1 MITPTV
7 MTASSNRN
15 ACCRLPD
22 LAVTPRLVRVALLTL
37 GMLISAGGLVVG
49 VRPAAAQVPTAGQ
62 GQGNLPNQVGGRQ
75 GQQNRRVNRD
85 SVVRDSLRKLGDTT
99 HKMVK
104 WLEPDSVMQS
114 LLDRPDFQVTRY
126 QGANAQFNASNR
138 ELQIEGRRGYQV
150 GRSAVLRDSTLV
162 VGDSII
168 YNDSTQIVTAR
179 GDTVYL
185 HDPKSNADGDVVSIG
200 QVRYD
205 VAAHTALITNVYTE
219 YLASGQRWFI
229 HADRGA
235 YAGDTTGKAANTFYG
250 RSGDVTTCDDSEP
263 HYHIRGKE
271 LKYVSKHILVIR
283 PAILYIAD
291 VPILWLPFVFQDLRT
306 GRRSGILTPRFGF
319 NEIIRN
325 SPTYR
330 RNFSNLGYYFDIN
343 DYTDATVWI
352 DWRSEARPQPG
363 DPGFW
368 QYNGEFRY
376 HWLDRF
382 VEGDIAWYYRTQSDG
397 TNTFALY
404 WNHRQDFSQKTH
416 LTMDINYVS
425 TTIDQQNIYLNPYAA
440 LANITS
446 QVAYQTQIGPSSI
459 SIGGTQTQY
468 PGRTQVDRTFPTVSL
483 TSKPVTIGK
492 WLTWTPSLSG
502 TNVQSLNIDQV
513 GAQGFFYTVDLLGNV
528 DSTTLNR
535 STRNTTLS
543 FDTPIKIFNFNWRN
557 SFQLNDKLNGFP
569 VLDNIYVAGKTASGQ
584 DTAYAVQRTYEKA
597 YSTSFDWTTG
607 IDLPTISQGRWN
619 FVPSVTV
626 VNADASVPFIN
637 RTEIS
642 GADYE
647 VQQKRLVYGL
657 QASPTFYALFP
668 GFLGISRFRSSV
680 SPLLSFNYS
689 GPANVSQSFLLANAT
704 NPSTYLGNL
713 KQETV
718 TLSFSTNLEAK
729 FRDGP
734 DTNPDNGTKIKLASL
749 AFDPVTYDFGRAS
762 YTIPGTTGHPSGIT
776 NQNFG
781 YTFRTDLIP
790 GFNFRESWSLFQ
802 GDPSSDT
809 AKFSPY
815 PTQVSA
821 SLSFGKST
829 NPLLGFAK
837 LLGFKVNQKPVPDSL
852 QGQRDPFLEQQ
863 IAAQHAA
870 GQTAEYAQYAIPN
883 VASGWLVSLNFTE
896 TQQRPPEGN
905 LSNVIQYNPTVLCA
919 QYLTT
924 NPLLYAEC
932 IQIAKTNPLTI
943 TNGSYTLNATTQ
955 GSPYVRVPA
964 QTALSGS
971 LAFAITPRWSA
982 QWQSTYAFTQ
992 HGFSS
997 NVVTL
1002 QRDLH
1007 DWRAV
1012 FSFTQS
1018 PTGSFGFTFF
1028 VALKAEPALKFN
1040 YDRTSFRAPGD

>member
-1 MITPTV
+1 
-7 MTASSNRN
+7 
-15 ACCRLPD
+15 
-22 LAVTPRLVRVALLTL
+22 VTPRLVRVAPSVLGILLL
-37 GMLISAGGLVVG
+37 VAGGLG
-49 VRPAAAQVPTAGQ
+49 AGPRSLAAQVPTTQGGQ
-62 GQGNLPNQVGGRQ
+62 LPTQVGRPNQN
-75 GQQNRRVNRD
+75 NRPRVNRD

-104 WLEPDSVMQS
+104 WLEPDSAMQS

-126 QGANAQFNASNR
+126 QGANAQFNATNR

-168 YNDSTQIVTAR
+168 YNDSTQIVVAR

-185 HDPKSNADGDVVSIG
+185 HDPKSNADGDVVSVG

-235 YAGDTTGKAANTFYG
+235 YAGDTTGKASNIFYG
-250 RSGDVTTCDDSEP
+250 RYGDVTTCDDSEP
-263 HYHIRGKE
+263 HYHIRGRE

-319 NEIIRN
+319 NELLRN

-343 DYTDATVWI
+343 DYTDATAWI
-352 DWRSEARPQPG
+352 NYRSSARPQAG

-382 VEGDIAWYYRTQSDG
+382 VEGDIATYYRTQSDG
-397 TNTFALY
+397 ANTFALY
-404 WNHRQDFSQKTH
+404 WNHRQDFSLKTH
-416 LTMDINYVS
+416 LTMNINYESS
-425 TTIDQQNIYLNPYAA
+425 TFDQQNIYLNPYAA

-446 QVAYQTQIGPSSI
+446 QVAYQTQFGPSSV

-468 PGRTQVDRTFPTVSL
+468 PGRSQVDRTFPTISL
-483 TSKPVTIGK
+483 TSKPVQAGN
-492 WLTWTPSLSG
+492 WLTWTPSVSAS
-502 TNVQSLNIDQV
+502 NVQSLNIDQT
-513 GAQGFFYTVDLLGNV
+513 GANGFLYSVDLLGRV
-528 DSTTLNR
+528 DSTNLKR
-535 STRNTTLS
+535 STRNSTLS
-543 FDTPIKIFNFNWRN
+543 FDTPLKIFGFNWRN
-557 SFQLNDKLNGFP
+557 SFQVQDQENDFP
-569 VLDNIYVAGKTASGQ
+569 TLDNLYVAGKTPRGT
-584 DTAYAVQRTYEKA
+584 DTAFAVQRTYEKSYA
-597 YSTSFDWTTG
+597 TSFDWTTG
-607 IDLPTISQGRWN
+607 VDLPTISQGKWN
-619 FVPSVTV
+619 IVPTV
-626 VNADASVPFIN
+626 SIVNADGQAPFIK

-642 GADYE
+642 GDAYE
-647 VQQKRLVYGL
+647 IQQKRLVYGL
-657 QASPTFYALFP
+657 QLSPTFYGLFP
-668 GFLGISRFRSSV
+668 GVLGVSRIRQSI
-680 SPLLSFNYS
+680 SPLFSFNYS
-689 GPANVSQSFLLANAT
+689 PASNVSQTFLLANAQD
-704 NPSTYLGNL
+704 PSTYLGNL
-713 KQETV
+713 QQQSITIS
-718 TLSFSTNLEAK
+718 LSTNIEAK

-734 DTNPDNGTKIKLASL
+734 DTNPDAGTKVKLVAL
-749 AFDPVTYDFGRAS
+749 AFDPVTYDFARAN
-762 YTIPGTTGHPSGIT
+762 YKIPGSTGHPSGIT
-776 NQNFG
+776 NDNFG

-790 GFNFRESWSLFQ
+790 GFNFRETWSLFQ
-802 GDPSSDT
+802 GNALSDT

-815 PTQVSA
+815 PTQLSA
-821 SLSFGKST
+821 SVSFGKQT
-829 NPLLGFAK
+829 NPLQAFAK
-837 LLGFKVNQKPVPDSL
+837 LLGFKVNQQKVPDSL
-852 QGQRDPFLEQQ
+852 ANGRDPFLEQQ
-863 IAAQHAA
+863 IAAQHVA
-870 GQTAEYAQYAIPN
+870 GQSAQAAQYAIPN
-883 VASGWLVSLNFTE
+883 VSQGWLVSLNFNE

-905 LSNVIQYNPTVLCA
+905 LSNVIQFNPTTLCA
-919 QYLTT
+919 PYIT
-924 NPLLYAEC
+924 NAAVYAAC
-932 IQIAKTNPLTI
+932 LVQAKTNPLTI
-943 TNGSYTLNATTQ
+943 TGSSYTLNATTQ
-955 GSPYVRVPA
+955 GAPYVRVPA
-964 QTALSGS
+964 QTSLSGS

-982 QWQSTYAFTQ
+982 QWQSTYDVTRHNFA
-992 HGFSS
+992 S

-1040 YDRTSFRAPGD
+1040 YDRTSYRAPQ

>member
-1 MITPTV
+1 MM
-7 MTASSNRN
+7 MTARSSKN
-15 ACCRLPD
+15 ACCLLPD
-22 LAVTPRLVRVALLTL
+22 LVVRPRLVRVAHVTL
-37 GMLISAGGLVVG
+37 GILVLIAGSLVVG
-49 VRPAAAQVPTAGQ
+49 ARPLAAQVPGQ
-62 GQGNLPNQVGGRQ
+62 GGQQQLPTQVGRP
-75 GQQNRRVNRD
+75 GQNNRPRVNRD

-104 WLEPDSVMQS
+104 WLEPDSVMQA

-150 GRSAVLRDSTLV
+150 GRSSVLRDSTLV

-168 YNDSTQIVTAR
+168 YNDSTQIVVAR

-185 HDPKSNADGDVVSIG
+185 HDPKSNADGDVVSVG

-219 YLASGQRWFI
+219 YLSSGQRWFI
-229 HADRGA
+229 HANRGA
-235 YAGDTTGKAANTFYG
+235 YAGDTTGKGANTFYG
-250 RSGDVTTCDDSEP
+250 RYGDVTTCDDSEP

-319 NEIIRN
+319 NELLRN

-343 DYTDATVWI
+343 DYTDATAWI
-352 DWRSEARPQPG
+352 NYRSSARPSLG

-382 VEGDIAWYYRTQSDG
+382 VEGDIATYYRTQSDG
-397 TNTFALY
+397 QNTFALY
-404 WNHRQDFSQKTH
+404 WNHRQDFSLKTH
-416 LTMDINYVS
+416 LTMNINYESS
-425 TTIDQQNIYLNPYAA
+425 TADQQNINLNPYAA

-446 QVAYQTQIGPSSI
+446 QVAYQTQFGPSSV

-468 PGRTQVDRTFPTVSL
+468 PGRSQVDRTFPTISL
-483 TSKPVTIGK
+483 TSKPVMAGN
-492 WLTWTPSLSG
+492 WLTWTPSFSAS
-502 TNVQSLNIDQV
+502 NVQSLNIDQT
-513 GAQGFFYTVDLLGNV
+513 GTGFFYSVNLLGFV
-528 DSTTLNR
+528 DSTALKRN
-535 STRNTTLS
+535 TRNTTAS
-543 FDTPIKIFNFNWRN
+543 FDTPIKIFGFNWRN
-557 SFQLNDKLNGFP
+557 SFQVNDKLNGFP
-569 VLDNIYVAGKTASGQ
+569 VLDNIYVAGKTAAGR
-584 DTAYAVQRTYEKA
+584 DTAFAVQRTFEKA
-597 YSTSFDWTTG
+597 YQTSFDWTTG
-607 IDLPTISQGRWN
+607 IDLPTLSQGKWN
-619 FVPSVTV
+619 LVPSVSI

-642 GADYE
+642 GANYE
-647 VQQKRLVYGL
+647 VQQKRLVYGATL
-657 QASPTFYALFP
+657 SPTFYGLFP
-668 GFLGISRFRSSV
+668 GFLGISRIRNSI
-680 SPLLSFNYS
+680 SPSLSFNYAPS
-689 GPANVSQSFLLANAT
+689 ANVSQAFLLANAT

-713 KQETV
+713 KQESV
-718 TLSFSTNLEAK
+718 TLNVTTNIEAK

-734 DTNPDNGTKIKLASL
+734 DTNPDAGTKIKLVSL

-762 YTIPGTTGHPSGIT
+762 FKIPGTTGHPSGIT
-776 NQNFG
+776 NTNFG

-815 PTQVSA
+815 PTQLSA
-821 SLSFGKST
+821 SVSFGKQT
-829 NPLLGFAK
+829 NPLQAFAK
-837 LLGFKVNQKPVPDSL
+837 LLGFKVDQQKIPDSL
-852 QGQRDPFLEQQ
+852 QGGRDPFLEQQ
-863 IAAQHAA
+863 IAAQHVA
-870 GQTAEYAQYAIPN
+870 GQSAQYAQYAIPN
-883 VASGWLVSLNFTE
+883 VAQGWLVSLNFNE

-905 LSNVIQYNPTVLCA
+905 LSNVIQFNPTVLCA
-919 QYLTT
+919 PFINVPATFAACLAAAKV
-924 NPLLYAEC
+924 NPLS
-932 IQIAKTNPLTI
+932 IAGAN
-943 TNGSYTLNATTQ
+943 STLNATTQ
-955 GSPYVRVPA
+955 GSPFIRVPA
-964 QTALSGS
+964 QTSLSGS

-982 QWQSTYAFTQ
+982 QWQSTYDITRHNFA
-992 HGFSS
+992 S

-1040 YDRTSFRAPGD
+1040 YDRTSFRSPGQ